1 MEKLPSTKLIPG
13 AKIVG
18 DHWREFS
25 FTGNNTRGSFAE
37 VCYQYFYNNFN
48 EMFIFE
54 AYNCSP
60 CPNNWIQN
68 GESCYHVFESWTFWH
83 TSRKDCWKKGSDL
96 LQIESKEEMVN
107 TAL

>member
-1 MEKLPSTKLIPG
+1 MEKLPSTKPIPG
-13 AKIVG
+13 AKQVG
-18 DHWREFS
+18 DHWKECS
-25 FTGNNTRGSFAE
+25 LTVNNTRHSFAE
-37 VCYQYFYNNFN
+37 MCYQYFYNKFN

-68 GESCYHVFESWTFWH
+68 GESCYYVFESWKFWH
-83 TSRKDCWKKGSDL
+83 TSREDCWKKGSDL